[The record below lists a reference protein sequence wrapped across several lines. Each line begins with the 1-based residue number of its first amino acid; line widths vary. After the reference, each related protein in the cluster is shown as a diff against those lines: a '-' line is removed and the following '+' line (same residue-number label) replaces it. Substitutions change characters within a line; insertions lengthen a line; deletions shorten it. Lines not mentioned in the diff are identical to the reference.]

1 MAGTGRRG
9 SVMPD
14 ANAGTDGGKVSRRT
28 LFKGAAATSLAAGIA
43 VGSADAADAADAAL
57 ATDVDQ
63 GRLGWDQ
70 RLVDAWPGFRAPTNE
85 LTATLIVRE
94 LLGMATGIVEPAALE
109 S

>member
-14 ANAGTDGGKVSRRT
+14 ANAGTDGGRVSRRT

-43 VGSADAADAADAAL
+43 VGSADAADAAL

-85 LTATLIVRE
+85 LTATLTVRE